1 MRIILTVKHGTM
13 GAMQVLF
20 VILGALVGTMVPVQ
34 AGINASLRNFL
45 PHPIYAAIANFVVGL
60 AMLAVACVAMQAQLP
75 SVAGMSKVPWWY
87 WIGGLM
93 GACLVLAG
101 ILLSH
106 RLGAAT
112 FVACV
117 IVGQLTASVVCDHYG
132 LFGFAVHHANLQRIL
147 GIGLLAGGLVL
158 IRTS

>member
-1 MRIILTVKHGTM
+1 M

-75 SVAGMSKVPWWY
+75 SVAGMSKVP
-87 WIGGLM
+87 
-93 GACLVLAG
+93 
-101 ILLSH
+101 
-106 RLGAAT
+106 
-112 FVACV
+112 
-117 IVGQLTASVVCDHYG
+117 
-132 LFGFAVHHANLQRIL
+132 
-147 GIGLLAGGLVL
+147 
-158 IRTS
+158 